1 MFTTI
6 THITM
11 KAMRMPMAMAVAMR
25 GLWQPQLNSAM
36 TQNSSYRNEAAYIA
50 YLPVRAKSPQH
61 YCQHSFVCQQQHS
74 YNNNNN
80 KYRNNCCCCWR
91 WTWLSVGSMCMTQPK
106 GLCCRHSPS
115 PPPLAALLWGRKY
128 SNWTSRARWTQPET
142 EGNVGRWARW
152 CFVFQIFNWTSFTW
166 GPREFPANPQPDP
179 KMGNSWG
186 LLKFPLATRK
196 CDSST
201 KSIYWIRISLATE
214 FHPFREGIGQ

>member
-1 MFTTI
+1 
-6 THITM
+6 
-11 KAMRMPMAMAVAMR
+11 
-25 GLWQPQLNSAM
+25 
-36 TQNSSYRNEAAYIA
+36 
-50 YLPVRAKSPQH
+50 
-61 YCQHSFVCQQQHS
+61 
-74 YNNNNN
+74 
-80 KYRNNCCCCWR
+80 
-91 WTWLSVGSMCMTQPK
+91 MCMTQPK
-106 GLCCRHSPS
+106 GLYRRHSPS
-115 PPPLAALLWGRKY
+115 PPLAALLWGRKY

-201 KSIYWIRISLATE
+201 KSIYWIRMYLIGDRISPNPGGHWSVEHAKRE
-214 FHPFREGIGQ
+214 CEEGEGREGCPRKEFNFCLSFATQIFLYRVRKSDSARHGDWSRDFLCCCRSLHKLGKCLRVRERPLPPLRLLLINLL

>member
-1 MFTTI
+1 
-6 THITM
+6 
-11 KAMRMPMAMAVAMR
+11 
-25 GLWQPQLNSAM
+25 
-36 TQNSSYRNEAAYIA
+36 
-50 YLPVRAKSPQH
+50 
-61 YCQHSFVCQQQHS
+61 
-74 YNNNNN
+74 
-80 KYRNNCCCCWR
+80 
-91 WTWLSVGSMCMTQPK
+91 MCMTQPK
-106 GLCCRHSPS
+106 GLYRHHSPS
-115 PPPLAALLWGRKY
+115 PLVALVWGTKY

-201 KSIYWIRISLATE
+201 KSIYWIRMYLIGDRISPIPGGHWSVEHAKRECEEGEKGGRGVQEKRSTFAFLSLRRSFFIGWGKATARVMVTGVAIS
-214 FHPFREGIGQ
+214 FAVVVAYIN